1 MGSLGNTLVQLQCS
15 QLDTWGSKEQE
26 LYLHFDHTSQGCY
39 PYHDCRPS
47 SSRIHCLQ
55 RQVLEVAVAAIDAI
69 AAGDSVGR
77 HIALGTGQGLLGLVA
92 E

>member
-1 MGSLGNTLVQLQCS
+1 M
-15 QLDTWGSKEQE
+15 
-26 LYLHFDHTSQGCY
+26 
-39 PYHDCRPS
+39 
-47 SSRIHCLQ
+47 
-55 RQVLEVAVAAIDAI
+55 LEVAVAAVAVAAVDVI